1 MAKYIMALDAG
12 TTSNRCILF
21 NEKGEMCSVAQKE
34 FTQFFPKPGWVEHDA
49 EEIWA
54 TQLEVAKEA
63 MANIQATA
71 ADICAIGITN
81 QRETTIVWDKNTGE
95 PVYHAIVWQ
104 CRRTAEYADSLKEKG
119 LTETFRKKTGL
130 VIDAYF
136 SATKLKWL
144 LDNVPGARE
153 RAERG
158 ELLFG
163 TVETWLIWKLT
174 QGQVHVT
181 DYSNAS
187 RTMMFN
193 INTLKWD
200 DEILK
205 ETGLVTIDEVRG
217 GHDKFWNRAMFPIM
231 DVHNRVIGF
240 GGRVMGDGEPKYLNS
255 PETKI
260 FDKSRNLY
268 GLNIARSTRKNQ
280 LLLCEGYMDV
290 IALHQAGFDNAVA
303 SLGTALT
310 SGHASL
316 LKRYTNEVYLTYDS
330 DGAGVKAALRAI
342 PILKEV
348 GITTKVI
355 NMRPYKDPD
364 EFIKALGAQE
374 YEERIKKAEN
384 SFMFQIRIMQAG
396 YDMDDPE
403 SKTAFYNEIAKK
415 LLGFT
420 EELERTN
427 YTQAVSREYSIPYDD
442 LRKLVNSMAMK
453 GGIVKPQTKL
463 KSGINEKNKKEDG
476 MKQSQKLL
484 LTWLIED
491 NSLFDRIKGRIS
503 ADDFTEELYHK
514 VAKEVFSQYET
525 THTVNPARIV
535 SMFTDE
541 DEQREVAGLFNATIH
556 QVEGKNDKATAL
568 RETVIRI
575 KQNSIDYRSKHLA
588 PTDME
593 GMMRIIEDK
602 RALEELQKIPE

>member
-1 MAKYIMALDAG
+1 MSTIISLQTILWSASAGIGLPVLVFLVWKFKFCRGAK
-12 TTSNRCILF
+12 LF
-21 NEKGEMCSVAQKE
+21 PAVVGAVTFVVFAQVLE
-34 FTQFFPKPGWVEHDA
+34 GVPK
-49 EEIWA
+49 
-54 TQLEVAKEA
+54 
-63 MANIQATA
+63 
-71 ADICAIGITN
+71 AI
-81 QRETTIVWDKNTGE
+81 
-95 PVYHAIVWQ
+95 
-104 CRRTAEYADSLKEKG
+104 
-119 LTETFRKKTGL
+119 F
-130 VIDAYF
+130 
-136 SATKLKWL
+136 
-144 LDNVPGARE
+144 
-153 RAERG
+153 
-158 ELLFG
+158 
-163 TVETWLIWKLT
+163 
-174 QGQVHVT
+174 
-181 DYSNAS
+181 
-187 RTMMFN
+187 
-193 INTLKWD
+193 
-200 DEILK
+200 
-205 ETGLVTIDEVRG
+205 
-217 GHDKFWNRAMFPIM
+217 
-231 DVHNRVIGF
+231 F
-240 GGRVMGDGEPKYLNS
+240 GGGTGVSQYVLTHAWAYTLIGCLLAGVFEEVGRYLA
-255 PETKI
+255 
-260 FDKSRNLY
+260 FR
-268 GLNIARSTRKNQ
+268 
-280 LLLCEGYMDV
+280 
-290 IALHQAGFDNAVA
+290 F
-303 SLGTALT
+303 
-310 SGHASL
+310 L
-316 LKRYTNEVYLTYDS
+316 LKRYTKEVYLTYDS
-330 DGAGVKAALRAI
+330 DGAGIKAALRAI

-348 GITTKVI
+348 GITTKII
-355 NMRPYKDPD
+355 NMKPYKDPD

-568 RETVIRI
+568 RETVVRI

>member
-1 MAKYIMALDAG
+1 
-12 TTSNRCILF
+12 
-21 NEKGEMCSVAQKE
+21 
-34 FTQFFPKPGWVEHDA
+34 
-49 EEIWA
+49 
-54 TQLEVAKEA
+54 
-63 MANIQATA
+63 
-71 ADICAIGITN
+71 
-81 QRETTIVWDKNTGE
+81 
-95 PVYHAIVWQ
+95 
-104 CRRTAEYADSLKEKG
+104 
-119 LTETFRKKTGL
+119 
-130 VIDAYF
+130 
-136 SATKLKWL
+136 
-144 LDNVPGARE
+144 
-153 RAERG
+153 
-158 ELLFG
+158 
-163 TVETWLIWKLT
+163 
-174 QGQVHVT
+174 
-181 DYSNAS
+181 
-187 RTMMFN
+187 
-193 INTLKWD
+193 
-200 DEILK
+200 
-205 ETGLVTIDEVRG
+205 
-217 GHDKFWNRAMFPIM
+217 
-231 DVHNRVIGF
+231 
-240 GGRVMGDGEPKYLNS
+240 
-255 PETKI
+255 
-260 FDKSRNLY
+260 
-268 GLNIARSTRKNQ
+268 
-280 LLLCEGYMDV
+280 
-290 IALHQAGFDNAVA
+290 
-303 SLGTALT
+303 
-310 SGHASL
+310 
-316 LKRYTNEVYLTYDS
+316 
-330 DGAGVKAALRAI
+330 
-342 PILKEV
+342 
-348 GITTKVI
+348 
-355 NMRPYKDPD
+355 
-364 EFIKALGAQE
+364 
-374 YEERIKKAEN
+374 N

-568 RETVIRI
+568 RETVVRI